1 MPQQVQEL
9 IEKIKTEGVRA
20 ADEKAKEIEA
30 KAQTD
35 AQKVI
40 TDANGRAKQIIA
52 DANTQAKRLQESA
65 QIALKQAA
73 RDTLLAL
80 RREIEGVLK
89 KVISAQVSDALSPDH
104 LADILGE
111 VIQRSV
117 DAKLADGD
125 IFISLNPKDLK
136 KFNEGFM
143 AKLQKQMKN
152 SIKLQP
158 KDDLAKGF
166 TISFDEGRSF
176 FDFSDASLAEY
187 LSTYLNA
194 QVAALIQ
201 DAE

>member
-9 IEKIKTEGVRA
+9 IDKIKIEGVQA
-20 ADEKAKEIEA
+20 ADEKAKKIEE

-52 DANTQAKRLQESA
+52 DANAQAKRIQESA

-80 RREIEGVLK
+80 RGEIENVLG
-89 KVISAQVSDALSPDH
+89 KVISAQVSDALSPDQ

-111 VIQRSV
+111 VIKKFV
-117 DAKLADGD
+117 DAKLAEGD
-125 IFISLNPKDLK
+125 ILVSLNSKDLAK
-136 KFNEGFM
+136 LNDGFL
-143 AKLQKQMKN
+143 AKLQKQIKN
-152 SIKLQP
+152 SIKLQSR
-158 KDDLAKGF
+158 DDLAKGF
-166 TISFDEGRSF
+166 TISFDEGKSH

-187 LSTYLNA
+187 LSTYLNT
-194 QVAALIQ
+194 QLAALIQ

>member
-35 AQKVI
+35 AQKVV
-40 TDANGRAKQIIA
+40 TDANSRARQIIT
-52 DANTQAKRLQESA
+52 DANTQAKRIQESA
-65 QIALKQAA
+65 HMALKQAA

-80 RREIEGVLK
+80 RKEIEGVLG
-89 KVISAQVSDALSPDH
+89 KVVSTQVSDALSPDH

-117 DAKLADGD
+117 DAKLVEGD
-125 IFISLNPKDLK
+125 ILVSLNPKDLK
-136 KFNEGFM
+136 KLSDGFI
-143 AKLQKQMKN
+143 AKLQKQVKN
-152 SIKLQP
+152 SIKLQSR
-158 KDDLAKGF
+158 DDMARGF
-166 TISFDEGRSF
+166 TISFDEGRSH

-187 LSTYLNA
+187 LGTYLNA
-194 QVAALIQ
+194 QVAALIR
-201 DAE
+201 DA